1 MAFRKRQK
9 CKDRK
14 QASGTSSRK
23 WRKGLAAKGQWGAF
37 VFFPPGAMG
46 LFSILIVLCVYSAT
60 QLCPSLYDPMD
71 CSPPGSSGHGI
82 SQVRLLEW
90 VAISSPRGSSRPRD
104 QTCVSCVSCTAG
116 GLFTADSLRLHKFTD
131 KLKPKEP
138 ETQKRVSFTIGKTL
152 RNSHAEGERGL
163 LLSTEALC

>member
-1 MAFRKRQK
+1 MEK
-9 CKDRK
+9 
-14 QASGTSSRK
+14 SE
-23 WRKGLAAKGQWGAF
+23 L
-37 VFFPPGAMG
+37 
-46 LFSILIVLCVYSAT
+46 LFTAVCLCAESL
-60 QLCPSLYDPMD
+60 QLYPTLCDPKD